1 MIQSCKMPKRISIVK
16 LDPETEVVGA
26 AIWQAVVGSSGD
38 KSPSPSSPALIC
50 WRPAIDLSPIDRS
63 RVRRATPKQQPSSR
77 RFLLRECY
85 GHVSC
90 AVPVTW
96 HSPAPPQG
104 FAGIIPAAPQESPP
118 LSATAQTV
126 YVPTAPAA
134 HWATPSALT
143 ETAVVR
149 WS

>member
-1 MIQSCKMPKRISIVK
+1 MSHAQTGKTSSRNQALV
-16 LDPETEVVGA
+16 LN
-26 AIWQAVVGSSGD
+26 WQES
-38 KSPSPSSPALIC
+38 KS
-50 WRPAIDLSPIDRS
+50 AIDLSPIDRS
-63 RVRRATPKQQPSSR
+63 RVGRATPKQQPSSR

-104 FAGIIPAAPQESPP
+104 FAGIVPAAPQESPP
-118 LSATAQTV
+118 FSATAQTV

-143 ETAVVR
+143 ERAVVR